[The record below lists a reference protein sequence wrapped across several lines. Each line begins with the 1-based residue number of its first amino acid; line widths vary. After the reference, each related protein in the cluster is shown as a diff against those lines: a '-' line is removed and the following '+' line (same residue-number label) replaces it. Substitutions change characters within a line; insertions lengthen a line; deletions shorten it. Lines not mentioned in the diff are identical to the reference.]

1 MPYGC
6 RFLYLAQTLM
16 RHLSGGGVRHPAQK
30 CLTLGRVRY
39 GDRSAASGV
48 AYLLACPGLL
58 QTERMRQHKKSH
70 LNVDCEDSTVLDPM
84 LLVPAVSCFKHAVPP
99 DDGSTNKSGNID
111 TEHLAQ
117 VFRRKSLFKIG
128 V

>member
-1 MPYGC
+1 MLNIGEPYGC

-39 GDRSAASGV
+39 SDRSAASGV

-58 QTERMRQHKKSH
+58 QAVRVCQRKKSH
-70 LNVDCEDSTVLDPM
+70 LDVDCEDSTVFNPGPIPCCLCQRP
-84 LLVPAVSCFKHAVPP
+84 PA
-99 DDGSTNKSGNID
+99 
-111 TEHLAQ
+111 
-117 VFRRKSLFKIG
+117 
-128 V
+128 